1 MFLLLLK
8 NIYISINIFFLY
20 SFKAEPSPY
29 FWLAM
34 KYTTNYI
41 YNTMMSLWF
50 IFHNKQVVK
59 KFVPY
64 PNHEMV
70 RVQSSKTLKKES
82 PPNSSCLFRN
92 SHMYYV
98 YRGWVKMAVSKL
110 MEVFSMKIF
119 LFFKKPKFHYKL
131 QIRKFTNSIKSVVR
145 IRILRFQ
152 NINPNRCF
160 INGVTWYTPS
170 YTKITH
176 SNPFLFSQGCLYFTC
191 SFFHSLIIPK
201 LLRSLICHKWVTI

>member
-1 MFLLLLK
+1 MKKIFVFENAILFRGHLYSSIIPPYQKLILVMEK
-8 NIYISINIFFLY
+8 NIIHFQFFFVLVAFKKLYTSINNFF
-20 SFKAEPSPY
+20 SFIAKSKAEPSPY

-98 YRGWVKMAVSKL
+98 YRGWVKMAVSK
-110 MEVFSMKIF
+110 
-119 LFFKKPKFHYKL
+119 
-131 QIRKFTNSIKSVVR
+131 
-145 IRILRFQ
+145 
-152 NINPNRCF
+152 
-160 INGVTWYTPS
+160 
-170 YTKITH
+170 
-176 SNPFLFSQGCLYFTC
+176 
-191 SFFHSLIIPK
+191 
-201 LLRSLICHKWVTI
+201 

>member
-1 MFLLLLK
+1 MFENAILFRGHLYSSIIPPYQKLILVMEK
-8 NIYISINIFFLY
+8 NIIHFQFFFVLVAFKKYLYKYKYFFLLY

-29 FWLAM
+29 FWLGM

-110 MEVFSMKIF
+110 ME
-119 LFFKKPKFHYKL
+119 
-131 QIRKFTNSIKSVVR
+131 
-145 IRILRFQ
+145 
-152 NINPNRCF
+152 
-160 INGVTWYTPS
+160 
-170 YTKITH
+170 
-176 SNPFLFSQGCLYFTC
+176 
-191 SFFHSLIIPK
+191 
-201 LLRSLICHKWVTI
+201 